1 MAEPGAAK
9 SSSAARDEPLR
20 VAVVGAGSM
29 GTNHARVYAG
39 LKGAHLVA
47 IVDTDLERAQAVA
60 ARHGG
65 RALTD
70 LAALDGEVDAV
81 TVAVPSS
88 MHCEVGLAL
97 LSVGID
103 VLMEKPIASSP
114 ADGQLL
120 VNAADRLGRTLV
132 VGHIERFNPAV
143 EQLKEIVRSGP
154 PILAVEAR
162 RMSAVS
168 SRVTDVD
175 VVTDL
180 MIHDL
185 EIVLDLVDDEVCDI
199 IARAATANG
208 HDGCDY
214 VTAMVSFAGGA
225 LATFAASRVTQ
236 NQIRE
241 LQVTTEERLLTVDYS
256 AQELL
261 IHRQGRIGSIGDEEL
276 SGGRYILDVG
286 TERVFVRRSEPLVA
300 ELTHFLAA
308 VRGVETP
315 RVSGRSGLRALE
327 LATQISEMTHR
338 SKSS

>member
-1 MAEPGAAK
+1 MNDQNAGPT
-9 SSSAARDEPLR
+9 SARDEPLR

-29 GTNHARVYAG
+29 GANHARVYST
-39 LKGAHLVA
+39 LKGVELVA
-47 IVDTDLERAQAVA
+47 IIDADTERAAAVA
-60 ARHGG
+60 DRHGG
-65 RALTD
+65 RAGEHLRD
-70 LAALDGEVDAV
+70 LRGEVDAV
-81 TVAVPSS
+81 SVAVPSTL
-88 MHCEVGLAL
+88 HCAVGVEL
-97 LSVGID
+97 LSMGID
-103 VLMEKPIASSP
+103 VLVEKPIASTP
-114 ADGQLL
+114 AEARLL
-120 VNAADRLGRTLV
+120 VEAANDLDRVLL

-143 EQLKEIVRSGP
+143 EQLKEIVQAGP
-154 PILAVEAR
+154 PLLAVDAR

-185 EIVLDLVDDEVCDI
+185 EIVLDLVGDEVVDVV
-199 IARAATANG
+199 ARATTANG
-208 HDGCDY
+208 RDGTDY

-225 LATFAASRVTQ
+225 LASFVASRVTQ

-241 LQVTTEERLLTVDYS
+241 LQVTTEERLLTVDYP

-276 SGGRYILDVG
+276 SGGRYVLDVG

-308 VRGVETP
+308 VRGDEAP
-315 RVSGRSGLRALE
+315 RVSGRAALRALE
-327 LATQISEMTHR
+327 LATQIREMTFR
-338 SKSS
+338 SRVS